1 MSMAIPWQV
10 GGLILLISVVS
21 ACGKTE
27 TVAEAPRP
35 VMTQIVAVEGESRAS
50 IYSGEIRS
58 RYETLLAF
66 RIPGK
71 ISARLVDAGAR
82 VRTGDV
88 LARLDPADTALSQ
101 ASAEAQLDLAE
112 ADLHRYRDLRSK
124 NFVSQSALDAKETA
138 YKAARAQAELA
149 RNQSGYAVLR
159 ADRDGVIDQVLA
171 EAGQVVAAG
180 QAVMRHSRSDMLEV
194 AVSVPESRMS
204 EIRLHQKVSVGLWAD
219 ERARYR
225 GEVRELSS
233 MADSVTRTYAARVS
247 ILDADSH
254 LRLGMTATV
263 ALAQDTPGKT
273 VAPKMGVPLTAIFQQ
288 DGKPA
293 VWIVGPDQAITLRP
307 VTVAALTETQA
318 LLSAG
323 LVVGERIVVA
333 GVHKLT
339 AGEKIRVVDQPAV
352 R

>member
-1 MSMAIPWQV
+1 
-10 GGLILLISVVS
+10 
-21 ACGKTE
+21 
-27 TVAEAPRP
+27 
-35 VMTQIVAVEGESRAS
+35 
-50 IYSGEIRS
+50 
-58 RYETLLAF
+58 
-66 RIPGK
+66 
-71 ISARLVDAGAR
+71 
-82 VRTGDV
+82 
-88 LARLDPADTALSQ
+88 
-101 ASAEAQLDLAE
+101 
-112 ADLHRYRDLRSK
+112 
-124 NFVSQSALDAKETA
+124 
-138 YKAARAQAELA
+138 
-149 RNQSGYAVLR
+149 
-159 ADRDGVIDQVLA
+159 
-171 EAGQVVAAG
+171 
-180 QAVMRHSRSDMLEV
+180 
-194 AVSVPESRMS
+194 
-204 EIRLHQKVSVGLWAD
+204 VGLWAD

-233 MADSVTRTYAARVS
+233 MADPATRTYAVRVS

-263 ALAQDTPGKT
+263 TLAPDTPGKT
-273 VAPKMGVPLTAIFQQ
+273 VAPKLGVPLTAIFQQ